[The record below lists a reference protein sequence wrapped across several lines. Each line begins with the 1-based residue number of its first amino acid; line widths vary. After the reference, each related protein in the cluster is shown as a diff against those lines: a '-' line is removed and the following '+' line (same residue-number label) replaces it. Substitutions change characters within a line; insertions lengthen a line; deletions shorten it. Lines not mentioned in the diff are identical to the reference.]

1 MLLDAILIVLRETL
15 EAGVLVSVLASIGT
29 RQQLSLRWLWSAFGA
44 GLFGA
49 ALIAINLRAISDWF
63 DGVGQE
69 VVDAMLQYAVYLLLL
84 ALLIGLRRGADHWL
98 KSCMIATVALTIARE
113 GSEILLFFS
122 TYLRA
127 NGELVR
133 ALTSGFV
140 GLMIGLSVGILCYF
154 VLTITLPQ
162 RIARTAQKIVLPLLA
177 AGMTMQATQLLQ
189 QADWLP
195 STEPIWDSGGLL
207 AEQSLPGQLAYAV
220 FGYEATPTAIE
231 VGVYVGALALIVLAL
246 AVSTAWR
253 RAK

>member
-29 RQQLSLRWLWSAFGA
+29 RRQLSLRWLWSAFGA

-49 ALIAINLRAISDWF
+49 ALIAGNLQTISEWF
-63 DGVGQE
+63 EGVGQE
-69 VVDAMLQYAVYLLLL
+69 VVDALLQYVVYLLLL
-84 ALLIGLRRGADHWL
+84 TLLICLRRGADRWL
-98 KSCMIATVALTIARE
+98 KHCMIVAVALTATRE
-113 GSEILLFFS
+113 GSEILIFFS

-127 NGELVR
+127 DGEWVR

-154 VLTITLPQ
+154 VLTITLPL
-162 RIARTAQKIVLPLLA
+162 RIARSVQKFVLPLLA
-177 AGMTMQATQLLQ
+177 AGMAMQATQLLQ

-195 STEPIWDSGGLL
+195 STHPIWDSGALL
-207 AEQSLPGQLAYAV
+207 SEQSLPGQLAYAV

-231 VGVYVGALALIVLAL
+231 VGVYISALLIIALAL
-246 AVSTAWR
+246 AVNTTR
-253 RAK
+253 KQTP